1 MISQLERL
9 NSNETKIAPR
19 SVWIAVKHATRRWRE
34 MDSNPRSPVYGE
46 LAAPG
51 RAEARHDLVEKPRAR
66 GIEAIQDNAAAPEA
80 IPRLRPP
87 ASAPS

>member
-1 MISQLERL
+1 
-9 NSNETKIAPR
+9 
-19 SVWIAVKHATRRWRE
+19 

-51 RAEARHDLVEKPRAR
+51 RAEARHELVEKLRAR
-66 GIEAIQDNAAAPEA
+66 GIEAIQGNAAAPEA

-87 ASAPS
+87 HPHQVEQTSHGPVIPEQQATLYLRPRA

>member
-1 MISQLERL
+1 M
-9 NSNETKIAPR
+9 
-19 SVWIAVKHATRRWRE
+19 TRRWRE

-66 GIEAIQDNAAAPEA
+66 GIEAIQGNAAAPEA